1 MIAILIFPSI
11 GLQRDSLWRGRKPWH
26 SPSLAGRAGPG
37 PFTVAAQGQ
46 APEATLPEITVT
58 VNKQAESLDAVPA
71 SVSVFDG
78 AALEAAGVRGLDA
91 LSAQVPGFVFQAF
104 GQSGVQPP
112 VMRGLTANFVSFSSS
127 TLLLVDGVPTL
138 MAQGFEHNL
147 QGVDRVEVLRG
158 PQSTLYGRNA
168 EAGVVSIVTRQPGD
182 TPYASISAE
191 AGNHGQRAGSFEL
204 GRALVPGQLYIGLS
218 GEWRAQ
224 DGFIRQQATGARV
237 DDRERAN
244 GRLALRWT
252 PTAETEAT
260 LRYAQQRWD
269 DGAAQWGSIAA
280 PRATVNSGTDSWNR
294 SRGQTLSLDV
304 SHRFASGLRL
314 RSIAARNVFDDRVLQ
329 DTDFQRADLLH
340 VRRDYRLATTS
351 QELRLEGEAAGLWN
365 ARWLAGLYLDRDD
378 HDLRYEQKLPAAL
391 MRPTA
396 GLKGST
402 AALFTHWT
410 VPLSERWTLAAGAR
424 AERNRVELAP
434 WRGGAQRRLVALEP
448 QALAAIPVVAPGPG
462 LHQPQRG
469 YRAGGFNVFS
479 PAMGYAAYEPET
491 VRAWEIG
498 TKGRLLGQRLRYA
511 ASVYTQQVRDMQ
523 VQQMGLPGVV
533 YITNAARA
541 RSRGA
546 DFELGYVFG
555 GGWQLQTALG
565 LNRTRF
571 GSFRDGAAVYDG
583 HRNPFA
589 PDMTAHV
596 ALRYDAPGRWWA
608 QAAVQGTGKVYLDA
622 ANAYR
627 RPGYGLLNLSAG
639 YAQASWEIAAYLR
652 NAANRRYDA
661 VGYLN
666 GQVVVYSPP
675 REFGVRLTWRM

>member
-1 MIAILIFPSI
+1 MPFP
-11 GLQRDSLWRGRKPWH
+11 LRWPAV
-26 SPSLAGRAGPG
+26 LALAPLAA
-37 PFTVAAQGQ
+37 AAQSQ
-46 APEATLPEITVT
+46 TPDAALPVITVS

-78 AALEAAGVRGLDA
+78 TALESAGVRGLDA
-91 LSAQVPGFVFQAF
+91 LSAQVPGFGFQAF

-168 EAGVVSIVTRQPGD
+168 EAGVVSITTRQPGEA
-182 TPYASISAE
+182 PYASASAE
-191 AGNHGQRAGSFEL
+191 AGNQGQRAGSFEL
-204 GRALVPGQLYIGLS
+204 GRALVPGQWYLGLS

-224 DGFIRQQATGARV
+224 DGFIRQQGTGERV
-237 DDRERAN
+237 DSRERASA
-244 GRLALRWT
+244 RLALRWT

-269 DGAAQWGSIAA
+269 DGAAQWGSISA
-280 PRATVNSGTDSWNR
+280 PRATVNSGTSSWNR

-304 SHRFASGLRL
+304 SHRFASGLKL
-314 RSIAARNVFDDRVLQ
+314 RSITARNVFDDRVLQ
-329 DTDFQRADLLH
+329 DTDFQPADLLH
-340 VRRDYRLATTS
+340 VGRDYRLATTS
-351 QELRLEGEAAGLWN
+351 QELRLEGESQALGG

-378 HDLRYEQKLPAAL
+378 HDLRYEQRLPAAL

-396 GLKGST
+396 ALQGST

-410 VPLSERWTLAAGAR
+410 IPLAERWTLAAGGR
-424 AERNRVELAP
+424 IERNRVKLAP
-434 WRGGAQRRLVALEP
+434 IGAVARSDDWTRFSPKLSLQYQWSP
-448 QALAAIPVVAPGPG
+448 QAQVYASLSE
-462 LHQPQRG
+462 G

-479 PAMGYAAYEPET
+479 PAMGHAPYGPET

-498 TKGRLLGQRLRYA
+498 AKGRLAGQRLRYA
-511 ASVYTQQVRDMQ
+511 ASLYTQQVRDMQ

-541 RSRGA
+541 RSTGA
-546 DFELGYVFG
+546 DFELDYVLG
-555 GGWQLQTALG
+555 SGWQLQAALG

-571 GSFRDGAAVYDG
+571 GAFRDGAAVYDG
-583 HRNPFA
+583 HRNPFV
-589 PDMTAHV
+589 PDLNLHV
-596 ALRYDAPGRWWA
+596 ALRYDAPRGWWA
-608 QAAVQGTGKVYLDA
+608 QAAVQGTGKAYLDA
-622 ANAYR
+622 ANSYR
-627 RPGYGLLNLSAG
+627 RPGYGLLHLSAG
-639 YAQASWEIAAYLR
+639 YARGPWEIAAYLR
-652 NAANRRYDA
+652 NAADRRHDA

-675 REFGVRLTWRM
+675 REFGLRLTWRM

>member
-1 MIAILIFPSI
+1 M
-11 GLQRDSLWRGRKPWH
+11 
-26 SPSLAGRAGPG
+26 
-37 PFTVAAQGQ
+37 
-46 APEATLPEITVT
+46 
-58 VNKQAESLDAVPA
+58 
-71 SVSVFDG
+71 
-78 AALEAAGVRGLDA
+78 
-91 LSAQVPGFVFQAF
+91 
-104 GQSGVQPP
+104 
-112 VMRGLTANFVSFSSS
+112 
-127 TLLLVDGVPTL
+127 
-138 MAQGFEHNL
+138 
-147 QGVDRVEVLRG
+147 
-158 PQSTLYGRNA
+158 
-168 EAGVVSIVTRQPGD
+168 
-182 TPYASISAE
+182 
-191 AGNHGQRAGSFEL
+191 
-204 GRALVPGQLYIGLS
+204 
-218 GEWRAQ
+218 
-224 DGFIRQQATGARV
+224 

-424 AERNRVELAP
+424 ASATAWNWPRG
-434 WRGGAQRRLVALEP
+434 RGGAQRRLVALEP

-469 YRAGGFNVFS
+469 LPR
-479 PAMGYAAYEPET
+479 
-491 VRAWEIG
+491 
-498 TKGRLLGQRLRYA
+498 GRLQRVL
-511 ASVYTQQVRDMQ
+511 SGH
-523 VQQMGLPGVV
+523 GLCGL
-533 YITNAARA
+533 RA
-541 RSRGA
+541 RDRARLGDRHQGPAAGAAPALCGLGLHPAGARHAGAADGPAGRGLHHQCGAGALQGA

>member
-1 MIAILIFPSI
+1 MAFP
-11 GLQRDSLWRGRKPWH
+11 LRWPAA
-26 SPSLAGRAGPG
+26 LALA

-182 TPYASISAE
+182 APYASISAE

-237 DDRERAN
+237 DDRERAS

-314 RSIAARNVFDDRVLQ
+314 RSITARNVFDDRVLQ

-424 AERNRVELAP
+424 VERNRVELAP
-434 WRGGAQRRLVALEP
+434 VGAAARSDDWSRLSPKLSLQYQWSP
-448 QALAAIPVVAPGPG
+448 QGQIYTSLSE
-462 LHQPQRG
+462 G

-541 RSRGA
+541 RSTGA
-546 DFELGYVFG
+546 DFELDYVFG

-571 GSFRDGAAVYDG
+571 GSFRDGGAVYDG

-627 RPGYGLLNLSAG
+627 RPGYGLLNLAAG
-639 YAQASWEIAAYLR
+639 YAQGSWEIAAYLR

>member
-1 MIAILIFPSI
+1 MAFP
-11 GLQRDSLWRGRKPWH
+11 LRWPAA
-26 SPSLAGRAGPG
+26 LALA

-182 TPYASISAE
+182 APYASISAE

-237 DDRERAN
+237 DDRERAS

-294 SRGQTLSLDV
+294 SRGQTLALDV

-314 RSIAARNVFDDRVLQ
+314 RSITARNVFDDRVLQ

-424 AERNRVELAP
+424 VERNRVELAP
-434 WRGGAQRRLVALEP
+434 VGAAARSDDWSRLSPKLSLQYQWSP
-448 QALAAIPVVAPGPG
+448 QGQIYTSLSE
-462 LHQPQRG
+462 G

-491 VRAWEIG
+491 C
-498 TKGRLLGQRLRYA
+498 LL
-511 ASVYTQQVRDMQ
+511 YTSPSPRD
-523 VQQMGLPGVV
+523 
-533 YITNAARA
+533 
-541 RSRGA
+541 S
-546 DFELGYVFG
+546 
-555 GGWQLQTALG
+555 
-565 LNRTRF
+565 
-571 GSFRDGAAVYDG
+571 
-583 HRNPFA
+583 
-589 PDMTAHV
+589 
-596 ALRYDAPGRWWA
+596 
-608 QAAVQGTGKVYLDA
+608 
-622 ANAYR
+622 
-627 RPGYGLLNLSAG
+627 
-639 YAQASWEIAAYLR
+639 
-652 NAANRRYDA
+652 
-661 VGYLN
+661 
-666 GQVVVYSPP
+666 
-675 REFGVRLTWRM
+675 

>member
-1 MIAILIFPSI
+1 MPFGEDENTMTFP
-11 GLQRDSLWRGRKPWH
+11 LRWPAALMLTP
-26 SPSLAGRAGPG
+26 LA
-37 PFTVAAQGQ
+37 VAAQGQ
-46 APEATLPEITVT
+46 AHDAPLPEITVT
-58 VNKQAESLDAVPA
+58 VNKQAENLDAVPA

-78 AALEAAGVRGLDA
+78 AALESAGVRGLDA
-91 LSAQVPGFVFQAF
+91 LSAQVPGFSFQAF

-168 EAGVVSIVTRQPGD
+168 EAGVVSITTRQPGD

-191 AGNHGQRAGSFEL
+191 AGSHGQRAGSFEL

-224 DGFIRQQATGARV
+224 DGFIRHQGTGDKV
-237 DDRERAN
+237 DDRERQS

-252 PTAETEAT
+252 PTADTEAT

-269 DGAAQWGSIAA
+269 DGAAQWGSISA
-280 PRATVNSGTDSWNR
+280 PRGTVNSGTAGWNR

-304 SHRFASGLRL
+304 SHRFDSGLKL
-314 RSIAARNVFDDRVLQ
+314 RSITARNVFDDRVLQ
-329 DTDFQRADLLH
+329 DTDFQPADLLH
-340 VRRDYRLATTS
+340 VGRDYRLATTS
-351 QELRLEGEAAGLWN
+351 QELRLEGQSQALGG

-410 VPLSERWTLAAGAR
+410 IPLAERWTLAAGAR
-424 AERNRVELAP
+424 IERNRVELAP
-434 WRGGAQRRLVALEP
+434 VGAAARSDDWSRFSPKLSLQYQWSP
-448 QALAAIPVVAPGPG
+448 QAQVYTSLSE
-462 LHQPQRG
+462 G

-491 VRAWEIG
+491 VRAWEVG
-498 TKGRLLGQRLRYA
+498 AKGRLLGQRLRYA
-511 ASVYTQQVRDMQ
+511 ASLYTQQVRDMQ

-541 RSRGA
+541 RSTGL
-546 DFELGYVFG
+546 DLELDYVFG
-555 GGWQLQTALG
+555 GGWQLKTALG

-571 GSFRDGAAVYDG
+571 GTFRDGNAVYDG
-583 HRNPFA
+583 RRNPFA
-589 PDMTAHV
+589 PDANLHV
-596 ALRYDAPGRWWA
+596 ALRYDAPKGWWA

-622 ANAYR
+622 ANSYR
-627 RPGYGLLNLSAG
+627 RPGYGLVHLSAG
-639 YAQASWEIAAYLR
+639 YASGPWEIAAYLR
-652 NAANRRYDA
+652 NAADRRYDA

-675 REFGVRLTWRM
+675 RELGVRLTWRM